1 MIYFSEIGLI
11 LIIIQVSKMNQEYE
25 ETEEDFIF
33 YKQKHPDEPIKENVQ
48 NVIPDEKN
56 LLDSK
61 IDTKPLQRSME
72 PKIDDDI
79 EPIELNIEDNPDYD
93 DSLSEKL
100 DPSGLRR
107 VIRDTPI
114 AELTI
119 RKYEMPYEENKRELL
134 KKFCLSLGLLQPG
147 DSRDI
152 IVDVLHV
159 LMQARKEKKP
169 LDSEE
174 IRLLVIEERKK
185 LNLPLL
191 GIASS
196 NIRRQIKRLRDLFIV
211 EKIKNEYI
219 ITEFASLENIFH
231 DKIEGYLLP
240 SILLR
245 LKEYLRVIDKKFG

>member
-1 MIYFSEIGLI
+1 ME
-11 LIIIQVSKMNQEYE
+11 QEYE
-25 ETEEDFIF
+25 EEADFIF
-33 YKQKHPDEPIKENVQ
+33 YRQKHPDELVKKDQGNVTAVKISSDQKIKAN
-48 NVIPDEKN
+48 PK
-56 LLDSK
+56 LF
-61 IDTKPLQRSME
+61 QRSLGL
-72 PKIDDDI
+72 KTNNI
-79 EPIELNIEDNPDYD
+79 ESDTDLIELNID
-93 DSLSEKL
+93 DSPDSDDIITGKMNQ
-100 DPSGLRR
+100 SSLRR

-114 AELTI
+114 AEITL

-134 KKFCLSLGLLQPG
+134 KKFCLSLGILQPG

-174 IRLLVIEERKK
+174 IKQLVIEERKK
-185 LNLPLL
+185 LGLPLL
-191 GIASS
+191 GVASS

-219 ITEFASLENIFH
+219 ITEFSSLENIFH

-240 SILLR
+240 SILMR
-245 LKEYLRVIDKKFG
+245 LKEYLRAIDKRFS